1 MYILFNKLYKYK
13 KCCNKN
19 YIKNDLL
26 IDYLFVFFFIKNILK
41 QKMSEKKE
49 FDLES
54 TDKTKLKF
62 TLSIQNNTIVIESNG
77 IDNKT
82 LKYDGTFMKEE
93 LDKVSKV
100 FKMDE
105 TIESAL
111 LVLSWCFE
119 DKKVIVD
126 KLEKSLDLTFAPKAF
141 YLEDFHLSLKQL
153 SIIEAV
159 DKIGKQVFNTDLG
172 AKIEEGKQKIEDK
185 INKGIS
191 GIKNFFGV

>member
-1 MYILFNKLYKYK
+1 
-13 KCCNKN
+13 
-19 YIKNDLL
+19 
-26 IDYLFVFFFIKNILK
+26 
-41 QKMSEKKE
+41 MSEKKV

-54 TDKTKLKF
+54 TDKTKLQF
-62 TLSIQNNTIVIESNG
+62 TLSIQNNTVVIESNG

-119 DKKVIVD
+119 DKKV
-126 KLEKSLDLTFAPKAF
+126 LL
-141 YLEDFHLSLKQL
+141 
-153 SIIEAV
+153 
-159 DKIGKQVFNTDLG
+159 
-172 AKIEEGKQKIEDK
+172 
-185 INKGIS
+185 IN
-191 GIKNFFGV
+191 

>member
-1 MYILFNKLYKYK
+1 
-13 KCCNKN
+13 
-19 YIKNDLL
+19 
-26 IDYLFVFFFIKNILK
+26 
-41 QKMSEKKE
+41 
-49 FDLES
+49 
-54 TDKTKLKF
+54 
-62 TLSIQNNTIVIESNG
+62 
-77 IDNKT
+77 
-82 LKYDGTFMKEE
+82 MKEE

>member
-1 MYILFNKLYKYK
+1 
-13 KCCNKN
+13 
-19 YIKNDLL
+19 
-26 IDYLFVFFFIKNILK
+26 
-41 QKMSEKKE
+41 MSEKKV

-54 TDKTKLKF
+54 TDKTKLQF
-62 TLSIQNNTIVIESNG
+62 TLSIQNNTVVIESNG

-105 TIESAL
+105 TIESSL